1 MIHWLSLVLFSA
13 RNWFWGWTFFLPGFV
28 LELLSMFTAAVTFY
42 VMGTLVAPGAE
53 SLVAATGLGY
63 GAYIVTGVMF
73 DRFFRSALVS
83 FHQSLLTGYWAN
95 QVNTYM
101 LYPGG
106 VSAWLAGDLLA
117 RFVCFGGL
125 ETAVYFAVGVLL
137 FHIPVAFAGL
147 PGVLLV
153 LAVSVLPLAGLGL
166 IGASTFNLLNAK
178 SWGANPVEWL
188 VGFAVTLLSGVYFPP
203 QVLPPPLQ
211 ALGEWLPQTHALRA
225 ARLLLTG
232 QATLA
237 DPAVGADLR
246 FLLLFAAVALPLG
259 AWLFTIGMQRALREG
274 TLTRWS

>member
-1 MIHWLSLVLFSA
+1 VNHWPSLVAFSA

-28 LELLSMFTAAVTFY
+28 LELLSMFTAALTFY
-42 VMGTLVAPGAE
+42 VMGTLVAPGAAAF
-53 SLVAATGLGY
+53 VAGTGLDY

-73 DRFFRSALVS
+73 DRFFRNALIS

-106 VSAWLAGDLLA
+106 VSAWLVGDLLA
-117 RFVCFGGL
+117 RFFFHGAL
-125 ETAVYFAVGVLL
+125 ESAIYFALGVLVFGL
-137 FHIPVAFAGL
+137 PVSVPGL
-147 PGVLLV
+147 PGVLLI
-153 LAVSVLPLAGLGL
+153 LLVSVLPLAGLGL

-178 SWGANPVEWL
+178 NWGANPVEWL

-203 QVLPPPLQ
+203 TVLPGPLR

-225 ARLLLTG
+225 ARLVLTG

-237 DPAVGADLR
+237 DPMVGADLG
-246 FLLLFAAVALPLG
+246 FLLLFAVLALPLG
-259 AWLFTIGMQRALREG
+259 AWLFTAGMHRALREG